1 MSSVDSKDGPSE
13 VTSTLTDGFSVKT
26 SEVGSDEVLSSRRS
40 LRANDKL
47 EDKEFVDSLDRK
59 KLVFVH
65 SSSEDHNKSKDL
77 NQLNKKM
84 PSKTK
89 DLDKNK
95 QLSNVRGLKRKS
107 RNVSESSVN
116 SDVGKQPRFSR
127 SNAIDLGV
135 SDSSSRSITPEIF
148 RSTSSN
154 RSVTPEVINRKSNLR
169 SSDKD
174 QKNKSLTVTDKAST
188 KYNLIEPVLK
198 INRFKL
204 DKSEKQVTKSIPKQ
218 LTPGKDETSKTKNK
232 IRGRVSSDYL
242 VVHQPTEIQLLGRR
256 SLTKS

>member
-13 VTSTLTDGFSVKT
+13 TAPTLTDGFSVKT
-26 SEVGSDEVLSSRRS
+26 GEVGSDEVLNSRRS
-40 LRANDKL
+40 LRTNDKF

-59 KLVFVH
+59 KLLP
-65 SSSEDHNKSKDL
+65 EDHNKSKDL

-84 PSKTK
+84 PNKSK
-89 DLDKNK
+89 DLDENK
-95 QLSNVRGLKRKS
+95 QLSNFRGIKRKS
-107 RNVSESSVN
+107 RNASESSVN
-116 SDVGKQPRFSR
+116 SDVSKQPRSSR
-127 SNAIDLGV
+127 SNAIDLAV
-135 SDSSSRSITPEIF
+135 SDSSSRSITPEIL
-148 RSTSSN
+148 RSKLSN
-154 RSVTPEVINRKSNLR
+154 RSVTPEKINRKSNLR

-188 KYNLIEPVLK
+188 KYNLIEPVIK

-242 VVHQPTEIQLLGRR
+242 VVTQPTEIQLLGRR